1 MKAKNKDLALEAL
14 NEVAQGSFG
23 DFVDE
28 KEIEKG
34 AIDLRFLCTM
44 RGYDGWHWVVT
55 LTQPDKRKE
64 AMVAE
69 INLIAGE
76 NALLAPE
83 WVPWAERLAQ
93 FRAELKE
100 AGKASSDAEADELI
114 ADMASALSDHEQADE
129 TQDDSDAGSVKPPL
143 KARVRKRLVK
153 REQQE
158 ENQDPDQGS
167 E

>member
-1 MKAKNKDLALEAL
+1 MKANNKDLALQAL
-14 NEVAQGSFG
+14 IEVAEGSVG

-34 AIDLRFLCTM
+34 AVDLRFSCTM
-44 RGYDGWHWVVT
+44 RGYDGWNWVVT

-69 INLIAGE
+69 INLMAGE

-100 AGKASSDAEADELI
+100 AGKAQNDDEADELI
-114 ADMASALSDHEQADE
+114 ADMASALSDHEQTE
-129 TQDDSDAGSVKPPL
+129 QSQGDSDAGGVKPPL
-143 KARVRKRLVK
+143 KTRVRKRLVK

-158 ENQDPDQGS
+158 ENQDPNQGS
-167 E
+167 D

>member
-55 LTQPDKRKE
+55 LTQSDKRKE

-158 ENQDPDQGS
+158 ENQDPDQSS

>member
-1 MKAKNKDLALEAL
+1 MKASNQELALEAL
-14 NEVAQGSFG
+14 NEFAEGLFG

-28 KEIEKG
+28 KEIDKG
-34 AIDLRFLCTM
+34 AIDLRFQCNM

-55 LTQPDKRKE
+55 LTQPNKRQA

-69 INLIAGE
+69 VNLMAGE

-100 AGKASSDAEADELI
+100 AGKAASDAEADQLI
-114 ADMASALSDHEQADE
+114 ADMALALSDHDQADDAE
-129 TQDDSDAGSVKPPL
+129 QDANSGSVKPPL
-143 KARVRKRLVK
+143 KTRVRKRLVK
-153 REQQE
+153 REQDSE
-158 ENQDPDQGS
+158 DQDPEQGAD
-167 E
+167 

>member
-1 MKAKNKDLALEAL
+1 MKAKNKEVALEAL
-14 NEVAQGSFG
+14 KEVAQGTFG

-69 INLIAGE
+69 INLMAGE

-100 AGKASSDAEADELI
+100 AGKANSDAEADELI

-129 TQDDSDAGSVKPPL
+129 TQDDADAGGVKPPL
-143 KARVRKRLVK
+143 KARVRKRLIK

>member
-69 INLIAGE
+69 INLMAGE

>member
-100 AGKASSDAEADELI
+100 AGKANSDAEADELI

-153 REQQE
+153 REQQD

>member
-167 E
+167 D